1 MFENKIIMVFGGT
14 GTIGS
19 AIVEYLL
26 KTDIKTI
33 RIFSND
39 ENSLWETQ
47 QKFGN
52 HKIRYL
58 LGDIRN
64 LERIKRSLKG
74 VNYVFNCAAIKHV
87 PFAEYNP
94 MEAVGVNIKG
104 LSNIIDGCVYN
115 DVEKLLHISTDK
127 VCYASSVMGA
137 TKLIGESLLQMR
149 SAQNPEV
156 DMVCVRSGNVYNS
169 RGSII
174 PYINECIRMRKNVN
188 ITDIKMER
196 YFISIKNLITF
207 IMKTFTEGN
216 HGDIWIPKLKST
228 KIIDL
233 ISDLPYTIIG
243 RKKGEKLKEFLFTNE
258 ESLNLITKKDC
269 YIIKNELWH

>member
-1 MFENKIIMVFGGT
+1 MVFGGT

-19 AIVEYLL
+19 ALVEYLL
-26 KTDIKTI
+26 KIDIKTI

-39 ENSLWETQ
+39 ENSLWEAQ

-52 HKIRYL
+52 HRLRYL

-64 LERIKRSLKG
+64 LERVKRSLKG
-74 VNYVFNCAAIKHV
+74 VDYVFNCAAIKHV

-94 MEAVGVNIKG
+94 MEAIGVNIKG
-104 LSNIIDGCVYN
+104 LSNIIDGCIYN
-115 DVEKLLHISTDK
+115 QVEKLLHISTDK

-137 TKLIGESLLQMR
+137 TKLICESLLQMR
-149 SAQNPEV
+149 SAQNPEI
-156 DMVCVRSGNVYNS
+156 DMVCVRSGNVFNS
-169 RGSII
+169 RGSIL
-174 PYINECIRMRKNVN
+174 PYINKCKKNGKIIE
-188 ITDIKMER
+188 ITDIEMER
-196 YFISIKNLITF
+196 YFITIHSLTEFIIKTF
-207 IMKTFTEGN
+207 IEGN

-233 ISDLPYTIIG
+233 IGNYSYRIIG
-243 RKKGEKLKEFLFTNE
+243 RRKGEKLKEYLFTNE
-258 ESLNLITKKDC
+258 ESLNIIIKENY

>member
-1 MFENKIIMVFGGT
+1 MVFGGT
-14 GTIGS
+14 GTIGN

-26 KTDIKTI
+26 KTNVKTI

-52 HKIRYL
+52 HKLRYL

-64 LERIKRSLKG
+64 LERVKRSLKG
-74 VNYVFNCAAIKHV
+74 VDYVLNCAAIKHV
-87 PFAEYNP
+87 PICEYNP
-94 MEAVGVNIKG
+94 IEAVSVNIKG

-115 DVEKLLHISTDK
+115 NIKKFLHISTDK

-149 SAQNPEV
+149 SAQNPKI
-156 DMVCVRSGNVYNS
+156 DMVCVRSGNIFNS
-169 RGSII
+169 RGSIL
-174 PYINECIRMRKNVN
+174 PYIDKCKKMNKIIE
-188 ITDIKMER
+188 ITDIRMER
-196 YFISIKNLITF
+196 YFVTIYSITEF
-207 IMKTFTEGN
+207 IMKAFIEGN

-233 ISDLPYTIIG
+233 IGESPYKIIG
-243 RKKGEKLKEFLFTNE
+243 RRKGEKLRESLFTDE
-258 ESLNLITKKDC
+258 ESLKIITKENY
-269 YIIKNELWH
+269 YIIRNELWH